1 MSSGEPNQSSRR
13 KLDLYAV
20 ARIIEALKE
29 HGTMNK
35 TSLATSTGLAYD
47 RLGKYL
53 DWLVMKGFVSVDA
66 SNESANELISLSE
79 EGSQAYEEFV
89 KWILKYVGRLRF
101 PKLGRQ

>member
-1 MSSGEPNQSSRR
+1 MSSGEPNQNSRR

-29 HGTMNK
+29 HGAMNK
-35 TSLATSTGLAYD
+35 TSLATSTGIAYD

-53 DWLVMKGFVSVDA
+53 EWLVMKRFVSVDA
-66 SNESANELISLSE
+66 SSEGANELISLSE
-79 EGSQAYEEFV
+79 EGLSAYEEFV

-101 PKLGRQ
+101 PKISK